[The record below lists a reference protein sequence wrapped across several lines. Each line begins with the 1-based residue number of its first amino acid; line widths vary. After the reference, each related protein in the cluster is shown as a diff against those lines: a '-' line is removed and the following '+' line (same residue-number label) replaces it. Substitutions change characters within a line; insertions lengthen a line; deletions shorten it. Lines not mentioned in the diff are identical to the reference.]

1 MKIIPTRRDD
11 ARGARMP
18 SRRVDARSGDGPDG
32 SRSETNETETNAKM
46 RTPATLRRDASGCFV
61 LNKDAKRR
69 AIMGA
74 FRRVARAMRWR
85 RRARDHRT
93 ESSSSDDDDSDATLS
108 TIGKKHPPTPP
119 RRRHGSTTG
128 MTTRATE
135 TSDESIDASFA
146 PGESAELCAFI
157 AELESDGTLERLER
171 AAERLTR
178 ATTTTES
185 DDGTRKTKTT
195 ASPLTD
201 GTTTKNELLLAYL
214 DATMKR
220 NADARAALTPTNTLV
235 RLDGTASSASALD
248 ASVSTP
254 STCSLARRTSTNTS
268 RRLTYSNRESYDVDV
283 ARVVPTAVESPLDE
297 EAATPKLTRSLA
309 MPRRRRSKHVDFD
322 TTSESPE
329 DDLRTPPQNEN
340 EMIVPLHSARFSL
353 EPLYN
358 SSDTTNDD
366 SPERNADDRASAEE
380 ALRSSRPSF
389 QDVFPDDLR
398 RVLLETLIDMSLD
411 GNDGDVDTSDETDS
425 DSWIPM
431 LTFRLARLDRR
442 VGPSRDLTVGL
453 ALLRC
458 VDMTC
463 QSLEGV
469 LSRHSCAML
478 ELERDVV
485 ERTHKI
491 GELIRA
497 VPSSRLRRATYDLHT
512 MALDAIHRENLRRSF
527 AMQRAHLDA
536 VLGDPRLRRG
546 APETPADAFEYV
558 AALSLEGRLSAL

>member
-1 MKIIPTRRDD
+1 
-11 ARGARMP
+11 
-18 SRRVDARSGDGPDG
+18 
-32 SRSETNETETNAKM
+32 
-46 RTPATLRRDASGCFV
+46 
-61 LNKDAKRR
+61 
-69 AIMGA
+69 MGA

-85 RRARDHRT
+85 RRERGHRT
-93 ESSSSDDDDSDATLS
+93 ETSSDDDDSDATLS

-135 TSDESIDASFA
+135 TSDENIDASFA
-146 PGESAELCAFI
+146 LGESAEVRAFI

-178 ATTTTES
+178 ATTES
-185 DDGTRKTKTT
+185 DDGTRKKKTS
-195 ASPLTD
+195 APPPTD
-201 GTTTKNELLLAYL
+201 GTTTTKNELLWAYL

-235 RLDGTASSASALD
+235 RLDGTASSTSALD

-268 RRLTYSNRESYDVDV
+268 RRLTYSNRESLFDVDV
-283 ARVVPTAVESPLDE
+283 ARVVPTAVESPPLDE
-297 EAATPKLTRSLA
+297 EAETPKLTRSLA

-329 DDLRTPPQNEN
+329 DNLRTPPQNEN
-340 EMIVPLHSARFSL
+340 EMLVPLHSARFSL

-431 LTFRLARLDRR
+431 LTFRLARVDRR
-442 VGPSRDLTVGL
+442 VGPSRDLTIGL

-463 QSLEGV
+463 QSLEGA

-536 VLGDPRLRRG
+536 VLDDPRLRRG

>member
-1 MKIIPTRRDD
+1 
-11 ARGARMP
+11 
-18 SRRVDARSGDGPDG
+18 
-32 SRSETNETETNAKM
+32 
-46 RTPATLRRDASGCFV
+46 
-61 LNKDAKRR
+61 
-69 AIMGA
+69 MGA
-74 FRRVARAMRWR
+74 FRRITRAMRWR
-85 RRARDHRT
+85 RRERGHRT
-93 ESSSSDDDDSDATLS
+93 ETSSDDDSDATLS

-128 MTTRATE
+128 TTTQATE
-135 TSDESIDASFA
+135 TSDGNIDASCA
-146 PGESAELCAFI
+146 PGESAEIRAFI

-178 ATTTTES
+178 ATTES
-185 DDGTRKTKTT
+185 DDGTRKTL
-195 ASPLTD
+195 APPPVTD
-201 GTTTKNELLLAYL
+201 GTTTTKNELLLAYL
-214 DATMKR
+214 DATMKQ
-220 NADARAALTPTNTLV
+220 NANARAALTPTNTLV

-254 STCSLARRTSTNTS
+254 STCSLARRASTNTS
-268 RRLTYSNRESYDVDV
+268 RRLTYSNRESFDVDV
-283 ARVVPTAVESPLDE
+283 ARVVPTAVESPPLDE
-297 EAATPKLTRSLA
+297 EAETPKLTRSLA

-329 DDLRTPPQNEN
+329 DDLRTPPQNEH
-340 EMIVPLHSARFSL
+340 EMLVPLHSARFSL

-366 SPERNADDRASAEE
+366 SPERNADDGASAEE
-380 ALRSSRPSF
+380 TLRSSRPSF

-411 GNDGDVDTSDETDS
+411 GNDGDVDTSDEMDS

-536 VLGDPRLRRG
+536 VLDDPRLRRG

>member
-1 MKIIPTRRDD
+1 
-11 ARGARMP
+11 
-18 SRRVDARSGDGPDG
+18 
-32 SRSETNETETNAKM
+32 
-46 RTPATLRRDASGCFV
+46 
-61 LNKDAKRR
+61 
-69 AIMGA
+69 MGA
-74 FRRVARAMRWR
+74 FRRITRAMRWR
-85 RRARDHRT
+85 RRERGHRT
-93 ESSSSDDDDSDATLS
+93 ETSSDDDSDATLS

-128 MTTRATE
+128 TTTQATE
-135 TSDESIDASFA
+135 TSDENIDASCA
-146 PGESAELCAFI
+146 PGESAEIRAFI

-178 ATTTTES
+178 ATKES
-185 DDGTRKTKTT
+185 DDGTLKKKTN
-195 ASPLTD
+195 APRPTD

-254 STCSLARRTSTNTS
+254 STCSIVRRTSTNTS
-268 RRLTYSNRESYDVDV
+268 RRLSYSNRESFDVDV
-283 ARVVPTAVESPLDE
+283 ARVVPTAVESPPLDV
-297 EAATPKLTRSLA
+297 EAETPKLTRSLA
-309 MPRRRRSKHVDFD
+309 MPRRRQSEQVDFD

-340 EMIVPLHSARFSL
+340 EMLVPLHSARFSL

-366 SPERNADDRASAEE
+366 SPERNAGDRAAEE

-411 GNDGDVDTSDETDS
+411 GNDGDVDTSDEMDS

-442 VGPSRDLTVGL
+442 VGPSRDLTIGL

-458 VDMTC
+458 VDMTS

-485 ERTHKI
+485 ERTHNI

-497 VPSSRLRRATYDLHT
+497 VPSSRLRRATYDMHT
-512 MALDAIHRENLRRSF
+512 MALDVIHRESLRRSF

-536 VLGDPRLRRG
+536 VLDDPRLRRG

>member
-1 MKIIPTRRDD
+1 
-11 ARGARMP
+11 
-18 SRRVDARSGDGPDG
+18 
-32 SRSETNETETNAKM
+32 
-46 RTPATLRRDASGCFV
+46 
-61 LNKDAKRR
+61 
-69 AIMGA
+69 MGA

-85 RRARDHRT
+85 RRARGHRT
-93 ESSSSDDDDSDATLS
+93 ESSSDDDDSDATLS

-128 MTTRATE
+128 MTTRVTE
-135 TSDESIDASFA
+135 TSDENIDASFA
-146 PGESAELCAFI
+146 PGESADIRAFI

-178 ATTTTES
+178 ATTES
-185 DDGTRKTKTT
+185 DDGTRKTL
-195 ASPLTD
+195 APPPVTD
-201 GTTTKNELLLAYL
+201 GTTTTKNELLLAYL
-214 DATMKR
+214 DATMKQ
-220 NADARAALTPTNTLV
+220 NANARAALTPTNTLV

-254 STCSLARRTSTNTS
+254 STCSLARRASTNTS
-268 RRLTYSNRESYDVDV
+268 RRLTYSNRESFDVDV
-283 ARVVPTAVESPLDE
+283 ARVVPTAVESPPLDE
-297 EAATPKLTRSLA
+297 EAETPKLTRSLA

-329 DDLRTPPQNEN
+329 DDLRTPPQNEH
-340 EMIVPLHSARFSL
+340 EMLVPLHSARFSL

-366 SPERNADDRASAEE
+366 SPERNAGDRASAEE

-411 GNDGDVDTSDETDS
+411 GNDGDVDTSDEMDS

-536 VLGDPRLRRG
+536 VLDDPRLRRG

>member
-1 MKIIPTRRDD
+1 
-11 ARGARMP
+11 
-18 SRRVDARSGDGPDG
+18 
-32 SRSETNETETNAKM
+32 
-46 RTPATLRRDASGCFV
+46 
-61 LNKDAKRR
+61 
-69 AIMGA
+69 MGA

-85 RRARDHRT
+85 RRERDHRT
-93 ESSSSDDDDSDATLS
+93 ESSSDDDSDATLS

-135 TSDESIDASFA
+135 TNDENIDASFA

-178 ATTTTES
+178 ATTTTTES

-195 ASPLTD
+195 ASPPTD
-201 GTTTKNELLLAYL
+201 GMTTKNELLLAYL

-235 RLDGTASSASALD
+235 RLDGTASSTSALD

-254 STCSLARRTSTNTS
+254 STHSLARRPSTDTS
-268 RRLTYSNRESYDVDV
+268 RRLTYSNRESFDVDAASFDV
-283 ARVVPTAVESPLDE
+283 DAARVVPTAVESPLDE
-297 EAATPKLTRSLA
+297 EAETPKLTRSLA

-322 TTSESPE
+322 TTSESPG

-340 EMIVPLHSARFSL
+340 EMLVPLHSARFSL
-353 EPLYN
+353 EPLHN

-366 SPERNADDRASAEE
+366 SPERNAGDKAAEE
-380 ALRSSRPSF
+380 ALRSKRTSF

-411 GNDGDVDTSDETDS
+411 GNDGDVDTSDEMDS

-431 LTFRLARLDRR
+431 LTFRLAWLDRR

-463 QSLEGV
+463 QSLQGV

-497 VPSSRLRRATYDLHT
+497 VPSSRLRRATYDLHA

>member
-1 MKIIPTRRDD
+1 
-11 ARGARMP
+11 
-18 SRRVDARSGDGPDG
+18 
-32 SRSETNETETNAKM
+32 
-46 RTPATLRRDASGCFV
+46 
-61 LNKDAKRR
+61 
-69 AIMGA
+69 MGA

-85 RRARDHRT
+85 RRARGHRT
-93 ESSSSDDDDSDATLS
+93 ESSSDDDDSDATLS

-128 MTTRATE
+128 MTTRVTE
-135 TSDESIDASFA
+135 TSDENIDASFA
-146 PGESAELCAFI
+146 PGESADIRAFI

-178 ATTTTES
+178 ATTES
-185 DDGTRKTKTT
+185 DDGTRKTL
-195 ASPLTD
+195 APPPVTD
-201 GTTTKNELLLAYL
+201 GTTTTKNELLLAYL
-214 DATMKR
+214 DATMKQ
-220 NADARAALTPTNTLV
+220 NANARAALTPTNTLV

-268 RRLTYSNRESYDVDV
+268 RRLTYSNRESFDVDV
-283 ARVVPTAVESPLDE
+283 ARVVPTAVESPPLDE
-297 EAATPKLTRSLA
+297 EAETPKLTRSLA

-329 DDLRTPPQNEN
+329 DDLRTPPQNEH
-340 EMIVPLHSARFSL
+340 EMLVPLHSARFSL

-366 SPERNADDRASAEE
+366 SPERNAGDRASAEE

-411 GNDGDVDTSDETDS
+411 GNDGDVDTSDEMDS

-536 VLGDPRLRRG
+536 VLDDPRLRRG

>member
-1 MKIIPTRRDD
+1 
-11 ARGARMP
+11 
-18 SRRVDARSGDGPDG
+18 
-32 SRSETNETETNAKM
+32 
-46 RTPATLRRDASGCFV
+46 
-61 LNKDAKRR
+61 
-69 AIMGA
+69 MGT

-93 ESSSSDDDDSDATLS
+93 ESSSDDDDSDATRS

-128 MTTRATE
+128 MTTRTTE
-135 TSDESIDASFA
+135 TSDENIDASFA
-146 PGESAELCAFI
+146 PDESAEIRAFI

-178 ATTTTES
+178 ATTES
-185 DDGTRKTKTT
+185 DDGTRKKKTS
-195 ASPLTD
+195 APPPTD

-220 NADARAALTPTNTLV
+220 NTDARAALTPTNTLV

-254 STCSLARRTSTNTS
+254 STCSLARGTMNTS
-268 RRLTYSNRESYDVDV
+268 RRLTYSNRESFDVDV
-283 ARVVPTAVESPLDE
+283 ARVVPTAVESPPLDE
-297 EAATPKLTRSLA
+297 EAETPKLTRSLA

-340 EMIVPLHSARFSL
+340 EMLVPLHSARFSL

-411 GNDGDVDTSDETDS
+411 GNDGDVDTSDEMDS

-442 VGPSRDLTVGL
+442 VGPSRDLTIGL

-536 VLGDPRLRRG
+536 VLDDPRLRRG

>member
-1 MKIIPTRRDD
+1 
-11 ARGARMP
+11 
-18 SRRVDARSGDGPDG
+18 
-32 SRSETNETETNAKM
+32 
-46 RTPATLRRDASGCFV
+46 
-61 LNKDAKRR
+61 
-69 AIMGA
+69 MGA

-85 RRARDHRT
+85 RRARGHRP
-93 ESSSSDDDDSDATLS
+93 ESTSGDDDSDGTPS

-119 RRRHGSTTG
+119 RRRRGSTRGT
-128 MTTRATE
+128 TTRATE
-135 TSDESIDASFA
+135 TSDENIDASFTT
-146 PGESAELCAFI
+146 GESAEVRAFI

-178 ATTTTES
+178 ATTTTEP
-185 DDGTRKTKTT
+185 DDGTRKTKTNDAPPPT
-195 ASPLTD
+195 A

-220 NADARAALTPTNTLV
+220 NSDARAALTPTNTLV
-235 RLDGTASSASALD
+235 RLDGTASSTSALD

-268 RRLTYSNRESYDVDV
+268 RRLTYSNRESFDVD
-283 ARVVPTAVESPLDE
+283 ATRVVPTAVESPPPDE
-297 EAATPKLTRSLA
+297 EAETPKLTRSLA
-309 MPRRRRSKHVDFD
+309 MPRRRRSEHVDFD

-329 DDLRTPPQNEN
+329 DDLRTPPQNE
-340 EMIVPLHSARFSL
+340 MLVPLHSARFSL

-366 SPERNADDRASAEE
+366 SPERNAGDRASAEE

-389 QDVFPDDLR
+389 QDVFPDELR
-398 RVLLETLIDMSLD
+398 RVLLETLTDMSLD
-411 GNDGDVDTSDETDS
+411 GNDGDVDTSDEMDS
-425 DSWIPM
+425 DSWVPM

-469 LSRHSCAML
+469 LSRHSCATL

-536 VLGDPRLRRG
+536 VLDDPRLRRG

-558 AALSLEGRLSAL
+558 SALSLEGRLSAL

>member
-1 MKIIPTRRDD
+1 
-11 ARGARMP
+11 
-18 SRRVDARSGDGPDG
+18 
-32 SRSETNETETNAKM
+32 
-46 RTPATLRRDASGCFV
+46 
-61 LNKDAKRR
+61 
-69 AIMGA
+69 MGA

-85 RRARDHRT
+85 RRGRRHRD
-93 ESSSSDDDDSDATLS
+93 ESGSDDDDDDSDATLS

-119 RRRHGSTTG
+119 RRRHGSTGT
-128 MTTRATE
+128 TTRATE
-135 TSDESIDASFA
+135 TDDENIDACVDRADESADIR
-146 PGESAELCAFI
+146 AFI

-171 AAERLTR
+171 AAGRLTR
-178 ATTTTES
+178 ATTKTEP
-185 DDGTRKTKTT
+185 DDGTRQKKTS
-195 ASPLTD
+195 APTD
-201 GTTTKNELLLAYL
+201 ATKNELLFAYL

-220 NADARAALTPTNTLV
+220 NTDARASLTPTNTLV
-235 RLDGTASSASALD
+235 RLDGTASSMSALD

-254 STCSLARRTSTNTS
+254 STSSLARRTSTNTS
-268 RRLTYSNRESYDVDV
+268 RRLTYSNRESFDVDA

-297 EAATPKLTRSLA
+297 EAETPKLTRSLA
-309 MPRRRRSKHVDFD
+309 MPRGARRQSEIVDLD
-322 TTSESPE
+322 TTSGSPE
-329 DDLRTPPQNEN
+329 DDLRTPPGN
-340 EMIVPLHSARFSL
+340 EMLVPLHSARFSL

-358 SSDTTNDD
+358 SSETTNDD
-366 SPERNADDRASAEE
+366 SPERNAGDRAAEE

-398 RVLLETLIDMSLD
+398 RALLETLIDMSLD
-411 GNDGDVDTSDETDS
+411 GDDGDVDTSDEVDS

-431 LTFRLARLDRR
+431 LTFRLARLRRR
-442 VGPSRDLTVGL
+442 VGRSRDLTVGL

-463 QSLEGV
+463 QTLDGV
-469 LSRHSCAML
+469 LSRHSCATL

-546 APETPADAFEYV
+546 APETPADAFEY
-558 AALSLEGRLSAL
+558 ASALSLEGRLSAL